1 MSKTLSFKEIQRRY
15 SEPTEA
21 QLYIGSRG
29 MLGKLANPMFAV
41 QTKNN
46 IIMTHGVGNIVFR
59 RNSTA
64 SYIDIYGRLRYA
76 RYDEPRFEANGLL
89 VENQS
94 STNLIPYSTQFQRW
108 GNVNSTVAVDLLT
121 TIAPDN
127 GATVDELK
135 LGADVNTTSYIEL
148 TFPNNSPNALISNT
162 LYTFSVF
169 VRANKYNKI
178 KVESFNKDNTNQSA
192 IFDANTFTSSSISTG
207 LVTSVT
213 VINNNWMRISYTFN
227 SGTGATNPGIRI
239 NLIKTSGVT
248 YASGDG
254 ILLWGAQLEKL
265 PYMSSYIPT
274 LASPVLRDSD
284 EFFAPF
290 EYNFPKVPN
299 SSFSVIVDF
308 DFIDSTIRYPKVF
321 DIQLGT
327 SKISM
332 GINNILVDKDWWEQN
347 RMVYGTYWANNS
359 GDLEEVDFDY
369 IPNNKELQR
378 FAFVYNKPNNQIYSS
393 LNNTKFSNPINVN
406 SLILLP
412 DELTPYKLEFGS
424 NGFNG
429 HITSVKIYNE
439 LLTEAELGNI

>member
-1 MSKTLSFKEIQRRY
+1 MSKTLSLKEIQRKY

-46 IIMTHGVGNIVFR
+46 IIMTHGVGNIIFK
-59 RNSTA
+59 RNSIA

-76 RYDEPRFEANGLL
+76 QYDEPRFEAQGLL
-89 VENQS
+89 IENQS
-94 STNLIPYSTQFQRW
+94 STNLLPYSSQFQKW
-108 GNVNSTVAVDLLT
+108 NNTNSTVNADLSNT
-121 TIAPDN
+121 AAPDN
-127 GATVDELK
+127 GIKTVDELK
-135 LGADVNTTSYIEL
+135 LGSNVNAVSYIDI
-148 TFPNNSPNALISNT
+148 TFPLIADT
-162 LYTFSVF
+162 LYTFSIF

-178 KVESFNKDNTNQSA
+178 KLESFNRDNTSLSA
-192 IFDANTFTSSSISTG
+192 TFDANEFSVYDVSSDLS
-207 LVTSVT
+207 TSVT

-227 SGTGATNPGIRI
+227 SGSAGGSSPSGIRI
-239 NLIKTSGVT
+239 HLVKTDGVT
-248 YASGDG
+248 YANGDG

-274 LASPVLRDSD
+274 LASPVTRDSE
-284 EFFAPF
+284 EFFTPF

-299 SSFSVIVDF
+299 SSFSIVVDF
-308 DFIDSTIRYPKVF
+308 DFISSTNTYPKVF
-321 DIQLGT
+321 DIQLDT

-332 GINNILVDKDWWEQN
+332 GINNVLVNHDWWDQS
-347 RMVYGTYWANNS
+347 RQVFGSYWTDNS
-359 GDLEEVDFDY
+359 GDLEEVSFDY
-369 IPNNKELQR
+369 ISNNGKQR
-378 FAFVYNKPNNQIYSS
+378 FAFVYNQPDNQIYAS
-393 LNNTKFSNPINVN
+393 LNNTKFSDPVDVN

-412 DELTPYKLEFGS
+412 DDLSLYKLEFGS

-429 HITSVKIYNE
+429 HITSVRVYNE